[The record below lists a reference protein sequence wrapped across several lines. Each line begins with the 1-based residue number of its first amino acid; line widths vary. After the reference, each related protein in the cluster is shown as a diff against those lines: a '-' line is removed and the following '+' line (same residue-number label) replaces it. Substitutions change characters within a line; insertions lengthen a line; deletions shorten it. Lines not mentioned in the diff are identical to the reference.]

1 MPDQQTTSGF
11 DRHFEEF
18 PLHKFMG
25 LSQVESRPGYARV
38 RMKTGPNT
46 MGGVGGSVHGGLLAA
61 LADVVMLR
69 AVSTVFRPDDQPAG
83 TADLNI
89 TFLRPALGKYV
100 DAEATVLK
108 KGKQLAVIEVNVL
121 DQQEQLC
128 AKARVLYA
136 FRR

>member
-1 MPDQQTTSGF
+1 MTDPGRAAPS
-11 DRHFEEF
+11 DRQFEAF

-25 LSQVESRPGYARV
+25 LSQVESRAGYARI

-69 AVSTVFRPDDQPAG
+69 AISTVFRPDDQPAG

-108 KGKQLAVIEVNVL
+108 KGRQLAVIEVNIL
-121 DQQEQLC
+121 DERGDLC